1 MTNPKEIAA
10 ALHGMEYRTPIPK
23 NIRDAAKE
31 AGIVIVYGASDD
43 LMEFDGAIRDEI
55 GCYDG
60 GSVFLDSGGLCR
72 DFNELCESKD
82 FEGLRK
88 YFDGIG
94 KRKMIEAIW
103 GRDGISWQY
112 ETDVPHEI
120 FDIMEDGEVYCRG
133 IVFRLGDI
141 A

>member
-10 ALHGMEYRTPIPK
+10 ALHGMEYPTPIPK

>member
-1 MTNPKEIAA
+1 MTNLKEIAA
-10 ALHGMEYRTPIPK
+10 ALHGMKYRSPISK
-23 NIRDAAKE
+23 DIREAAKN
-31 AGIVIVYGASDD
+31 AKIVIVYGASDD